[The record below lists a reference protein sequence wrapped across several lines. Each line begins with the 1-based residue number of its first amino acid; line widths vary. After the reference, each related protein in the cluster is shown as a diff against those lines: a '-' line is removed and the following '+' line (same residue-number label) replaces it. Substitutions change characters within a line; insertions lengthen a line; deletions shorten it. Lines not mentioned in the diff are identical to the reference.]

1 MDKTKAKS
9 QARQC
14 PFVAYLESLRD
25 RGDRAALA
33 HLRRG
38 LGQSPGTVPDMYQY
52 VAPWIWETTPSW
64 VEDTHYT
71 IASLFAFHPQAGGRG
86 NMGTHFACLRDVQG
100 NNAALERRFSNLLRV
115 RAQPDNLAD
124 PLRYAV
130 GHLKSKNIPIDWT
143 QLFFDILG
151 WGHPD
156 RYVQTRWARAFWGRR
171 STETNQPAEQ
181 SA

>member
-1 MDKTKAKS
+1 MDETETQS
-9 QARQC
+9 RARQC

-25 RGDRAALA
+25 RGDRGALA
-33 HLRRG
+33 ALRRG
-38 LGQSPGTVPDMYQY
+38 LGQTPGTVLDMYQY
-52 VAPWIWETTPSW
+52 VAPWIWETTPPW

-71 IASLFAFHPQAGGRG
+71 IASIFASHPLAGGMG
-86 NMGTHFACLRDVQG
+86 NMGAHFARLRDARGSNVP
-100 NNAALERRFSNLLRV
+100 LERRFSNLL

-143 QLFFDILG
+143 QLFFDMLG

-156 RYVQTRWARAFWGRR
+156 RYVQTRWARAFWGHR

>member
-1 MDKTKAKS
+1 MDETKTQS
-9 QARQC
+9 RGRQC
-14 PFVAYLESLRD
+14 AFVAYLEGLRD
-25 RGDRAALA
+25 RGDRGALA
-33 HLRRG
+33 ALRRG
-38 LGQSPGTVPDMYQY
+38 LGQAPGTVPDMYKY
-52 VAPWIWETTPSW
+52 VAPWIWETTPAW

-71 IASLFAFHPQAGGRG
+71 IAPLFAFHPQAGGRG
-86 NMGTHFACLRDVQG
+86 NMGAHFACLRDAQG
-100 NNAALERRFSNLLRV
+100 SNVALERRFNNLL

-130 GHLKSKNIPIDWT
+130 GHLKSKNIPINWT

-171 STETNQPAEQ
+171 PTETNQPAEQ